1 MYKRN
6 NGSYSAK
13 QVNFNQLADKGQRLL
28 YQLSMNKDGNSLL
41 SNFVNGKVKWAN
53 VSIKWNSKEDLNIF
67 FSSGKDVLNPDGSL

>member
-53 VSIKWNSKEDLNIF
+53 VSIK
-67 FSSGKDVLNPDGSL
+67 